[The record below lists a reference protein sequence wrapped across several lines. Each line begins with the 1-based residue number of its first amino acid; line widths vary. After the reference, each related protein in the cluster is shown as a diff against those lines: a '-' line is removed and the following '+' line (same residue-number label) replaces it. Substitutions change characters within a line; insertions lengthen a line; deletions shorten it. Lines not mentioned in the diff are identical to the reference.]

1 MVKIRQISLYC
12 RSWNTDHGPRV
23 KRVCKKIMAQFRMI
37 LKNKGSQMGSQGCR
51 QVSQRSQMYGRN
63 VAIATILPQLNKIQG
78 NFATF
83 ATPCDP
89 LATPPVGDYL
99 SLIPTLIGHLRP
111 LRHLFRFFYVKRKK
125 ILNCHLGVA
134 NVK

>member
-1 MVKIRQISLYC
+1 MVKIRKISLYC

-37 LKNKGSQMGSQGCR
+37 LKNRGSQQGSQGGR
-51 QVSQRSQMYGRN
+51 GVSQVSAFHGNN
-63 VAIATILPQLNKIQG
+63 VAMAIILPQLTKIQG

-89 LATPPVGDYL
+89 L
-99 SLIPTLIGHLRP
+99 PTGGCR
-111 LRHLFRFFYVKRKK
+111 RLFVNSTNAYRSIFGFCDTLQFFLVKRVEK
-125 ILNCHLGVA
+125 IKIA
-134 NVK
+134 I

>member
-12 RSWNTDHGPRV
+12 RSWSTDHGPKF
-23 KRVCKKIMAQFRMI
+23 KRVCKRIMAQFRTI
-37 LKNKGSQMGSQGCR
+37 LKNRGSQQGSQGCR
-51 QVSQRSQMYGRN
+51 QVSQRSQMYGGN

-99 SLIPTLIGHLRP
+99 LVIPTLIGHLRP
-111 LRHLFRFFYVKRKK
+111 LRHLFRIFYVKRKK